1 MKKFIVDTLLGI
13 VFWFIVM
20 MFFEIIVLKMTMGQ
34 SFITRCGAILINSLT
49 TGLNALFIDWFRKI
63 TKANQG
69 CASRKFLFDTIGTV
83 IFQLPVYI
91 IILTT
96 SHAVQFVLNGSWD
109 INKYLTELKWA
120 LTFLPLIFFSIG
132 GLYGILLNKTRKLFK
147 VAVL

>member
-1 MKKFIVDTLLGI
+1 MKRFIVDTLLGI

-20 MFFEIIVLKMTMGQ
+20 MFFETIVLKMTMGQ

-63 TKANQG
+63 TKSNQG
-69 CASRKFLFDTIGTV
+69 SAPRKFLFDTIGTI

-96 SHAVQFVLNGSWD
+96 SHSFQFLLNESWD

-120 LTFLPLIFFSIG
+120 LTFLPLIFLSIG
-132 GLYGILLNKTRKLFK
+132 GLYGILLNRMRKLFN
-147 VAVL
+147 VIVL